1 MNPQKHNRPEEW
13 TIVLD
18 NSTKWWNIDFKA
30 LIGFRYLLFLFV
42 RRDFVALYK
51 QTILGPLW
59 FIVQP
64 LLMTI
69 VFSVIFGNIAGL
81 SPTGVPTFLFY
92 LSGITAWNYFADCVN
107 KTSATFTMNVHIF
120 SKVYF
125 PRLLVPVSIVIS
137 NIVKLIIQYAMFL
150 VFLAIYIVT
159 GTDLQPNLWILA
171 TPFLFIIMAG
181 MGLGFG
187 LIISSLTTKYRDLQN
202 LVAFGVQLM
211 MFMTPVVYPLSKLPP
226 DLSALAVYNPMTPII
241 ELFRYAYLGN
251 GTFRPWQFGY
261 CALFTLIML
270 TVGMAIFTRVEK
282 NFMDTV

>member
-1 MNPQKHNRPEEW
+1 M
-13 TIVLD
+13 VLD
-18 NSTKWWNIDFKA
+18 SSTKWWNINFKT
-30 LIGFRYLLFLFV
+30 LFGFRYLLYLFV

-59 FIVQP
+59 FIIQP

-81 SPTGVPTFLFY
+81 NPTGVPAFLFY

-107 KTSATFTMNVHIF
+107 KTSATFTLNVHIF

-137 NIVKLIIQYAMFL
+137 NVVKLVIQYTMFL
-150 VFLAIYIVT
+150 VFLAWYLLT

-171 TPFLFIIMAG
+171 TPFIFIIMAG

-226 DLSALAVYNPMTPII
+226 DLAPLAVYNPMTPIV
-241 ELFRYAYLGN
+241 ELFRYAYLGD
-251 GTFRPWQFGY
+251 GIFSLWHLGYSITF
-261 CALFTLIML
+261 TVVML
-270 TVGMAIFTRVEK
+270 VIGMGIFTRVEK